1 MEYNNLNKKNKTFNK
16 IIIFAS
22 SLLLI
27 VVLVY
32 ANFFVS
38 SPQVSDSSNEIG
50 EKCEDR
56 NLKLY
61 GKNDYF
67 SLEANKD
74 KIIIINFW
82 ATYCGP
88 CVTEIPYF
96 NEIKNNYFN
105 DVYVVAIHHSG
116 ITEDVSRFIYKK
128 YWDEYTIDF
137 AQDEKNENEIDYY
150 TSLGGKGTLPM
161 TVIINKQGIITNK
174 YLSSVNYEILQ
185 NEVEKLL

>member
-1 MEYNNLNKKNKTFNK
+1 MEYSNSNKHNKFFNK
-16 IIIFAS
+16 IIVFTS

-27 VVLVY
+27 VVLIY

-38 SPQVSDSSNEIG
+38 TPEASNSNNEIG

-56 NLKLY
+56 SLNIY
-61 GKNDYF
+61 GKSDYF

-96 NEIKNNYFN
+96 NEIKNNYDD
-105 DVYVVAIHHSG
+105 DVYVVAIHHSEV
-116 ITEDVSRFIYKK
+116 TEDVSNFIYKK
-128 YWDEYTIDF
+128 YWDEFVIDF
-137 AQDEKNENEIDYY
+137 AQDEKNEDGIDYY

-174 YLSSVNYEILQ
+174 YLSSINYEILQ
-185 NEVEKLL
+185 NEVEKIL